1 MRIIFVVL
9 LIAVFAGNVTAQDSM
24 RIAMRNPDNLDPVQL
39 SRFDLDSRDLVENL
53 FVGLTRFN
61 SRTGQIDPWLAES
74 WQVSDNGLTWTFQLR
89 NDIQWVTLK
98 EGKPEAVRPV
108 TAADVVFAIQRAC
121 DPNRPSPV
129 AVNIYLIEG
138 CRSFASPNSLE
149 PLDPNQVIAVRAVD
163 ETTVEFDL
171 VFPASFFLTMTSL
184 PEFRPLPAEFV
195 DDSAGLWF
203 RPDNIITSG
212 AWLITDWQPGVLM
225 KLDRNPFWP
234 DEFAGTV
241 ETVEVRFDVGIDA
254 ITSELVSGS
263 LDFARIDPVL
273 VSTIQTQKPEL
284 LHSRD
289 GLSLT
294 LLGFSYNMVSAE
306 GALVIS
312 PLDNPLVRRAL
323 ALALDRDTLAQ
334 NVFGFSTR
342 GTTHFTPRSAMAGP
356 SSPGAGFD
364 PAAAVQALI
373 TAGYPNCAGFG
384 QLPIAVTDQE
394 VVLAQNIV
402 AQWQA
407 NLGCPQEVFPI
418 TPITRRDV
426 LNTAHNTVDVVEG
439 GIRYPLWIISWS
451 ADYPDAQA
459 WIADALHCEYGYLRA
474 GRVCDRLDE
483 FMNQAGT
490 TLDNTVRFSAYNQI
504 ENEFFGSQG
513 SFPVIPLVFEQHWTA
528 QNPDL
533 IGISSYGQLQFDR
546 WSFEG

>member
-9 LIAVFAGNVTAQDSM
+9 LIAVFAGNVTAQDSI
-24 RIAMRNPDNLDPVQL
+24 RIAMRNPENLDPVQL

-89 NDIQWVTLK
+89 NDIQWVALK
-98 EGKPEAVRPV
+98 EGKPEAIRPV

-129 AVNIYLIEG
+129 AANIYLIKG
-138 CRSFASPNSLE
+138 CRAFASPNSLE
-149 PLDPNQVIAVRAVD
+149 QLDPNQVIAVRAVD

-195 DDSAGLWF
+195 DDSTGLWF

-254 ITSELVSGS
+254 IASELVSGS

-294 LLGFSYNMVSAE
+294 LLGFSYNMVNAE
-306 GALVIS
+306 GALVVS

-364 PAAAVQALI
+364 PAAAVQALT

-533 IGISSYGQLQFDR
+533 VGISSYGQLQFDR